1 MRQGLVHVLVDDF
14 VFRIQEFV
22 VLGKHITHKLFGGEE
37 SFFVVLIGH
46 GTTSWIPHEITHEHG
61 CHQVAFL
68 EGFAVTLFGQERLEI
83 RQ

>member
-22 VLGKHITHKLFGGEE
+22 VVRKQITHKLFGGEE

-46 GTTSWIPHEITHEHG
+46 GTTPWIPHEISHEHG
-61 CHQVAFL
+61 RHQVAFL
-68 EGFAVTLFGQERLEI
+68 EGFAVTLLGQERLEI